1 MFITKLDVLSGLK
14 ELKVNVAYEIN
25 GTEIKD
31 FPREQSV
38 LYDGKPIYKTM
49 NGWDEDISNI
59 TSFEDLPNEAKEY
72 IKFIED
78 FINVPIKFIS
88 VGPERN
94 QNIIRE

>member
-1 MFITKLDVLSGLK
+1 MK
-14 ELKVNVAYEIN
+14 
-25 GTEIKD
+25 
-31 FPREQSV
+31 
-38 LYDGKPIYKTM
+38 
-49 NGWDEDISNI
+49 GWDVDISNV